1 MVIRIF
7 KNAQYGRFPRN
18 ITVLH
23 KVMIYYFC
31 GPIYS
36 GFYDLTNSFFVQF
49 VITLDTV
56 YSEYNNQN
64 LILTDHHRVV

>member
-1 MVIRIF
+1 MKSLMTGNPLMAGPGMLTFCPNTI
-7 KNAQYGRFPRN
+7 
-18 ITVLH
+18 
-23 KVMIYYFC
+23 IYYFC